1 MSTVVYVLQTAL
13 ALGLIIFVHELG
25 HFLAA
30 KFFGVKV
37 TRFGFGL
44 PFTQPV
50 LKITRGETEYGL
62 YPVLVGGFVDLVG
75 DHADSEGGDDP
86 HALWR
91 KPAWQRIIIMAAGVT
106 MNGLL
111 AIVLFAVASLVGMK
125 AVSPMAGGVV
135 PSMPAAVAGMLA
147 GDRIVAIDGEP
158 VQAFDD
164 IITTIASSD
173 AGTAFMLTVQRP
185 REGAEPET
193 LTLGP
198 IHSVRQE
205 GSLAPMLGIEP
216 AQEPVIGALITGYP
230 ETQAGLMV
238 GDRILAVNGREVT
251 HFRQTQDALKSAPD
265 GPVTLLIERD
275 GEQLTL
281 TADPAVLWTPHLGMT
296 PPTVAAAV
304 SPGSPAQ
311 RAGLKAGDVLARAGD
326 VRWPTSE
333 QLIEAVKTAGPGG
346 KVTLSVLRDG
356 EALDIVCEPK
366 ADADDG
372 VPRIGLLM
380 SADPR
385 GPVRVGEVETDGPA
399 AAAGL
404 EPGDVVESVT
414 QGDAAL
420 TPKTWDDLLAVFAQA
435 GGKPVPLVVRRGETT
450 QTALVTAAR
459 KPVERFTL
467 LSSQPAGPFYEDL
480 PRIYNPATAVARGM
494 KQTWTWL
501 GRIYINLLQLVRG
514 EVSTRSVGGPV
525 LIVQSSL
532 GIATRGVGTFI
543 HFWGI
548 LSICVAVFNFL
559 PVPPFDGGQ
568 VVFILAE
575 KLKGGPISLRV
586 RTWVWGASWVAV
598 LALFVLVTWQDIAR
612 LL

>member
-1 MSTVVYVLQTAL
+1 
-13 ALGLIIFVHELG
+13 
-25 HFLAA
+25 
-30 KFFGVKV
+30 
-37 TRFGFGL
+37 
-44 PFTQPV
+44 
-50 LKITRGETEYGL
+50 
-62 YPVLVGGFVDLVG
+62 
-75 DHADSEGGDDP
+75 
-86 HALWR
+86 
-91 KPAWQRIIIMAAGVT
+91 
-106 MNGLL
+106 
-111 AIVLFAVASLVGMK
+111 
-125 AVSPMAGGVV
+125 
-135 PSMPAAVAGMLA
+135 
-147 GDRIVAIDGEP
+147 
-158 VQAFDD
+158 
-164 IITTIASSD
+164 
-173 AGTAFMLTVQRP
+173 
-185 REGAEPET
+185 
-193 LTLGP
+193 
-198 IHSVRQE
+198 
-205 GSLAPMLGIEP
+205 
-216 AQEPVIGALITGYP
+216 
-230 ETQAGLMV
+230 
-238 GDRILAVNGREVT
+238 
-251 HFRQTQDALKSAPD
+251 
-265 GPVTLLIERD
+265 
-275 GEQLTL
+275 
-281 TADPAVLWTPHLGMT
+281 
-296 PPTVAAAV
+296 
-304 SPGSPAQ
+304 
-311 RAGLKAGDVLARAGD
+311 
-326 VRWPTSE
+326 
-333 QLIEAVKTAGPGG
+333 
-346 KVTLSVLRDG
+346 
-356 EALDIVCEPK
+356 
-366 ADADDG
+366 
-372 VPRIGLLM
+372 
-380 SADPR
+380 
-385 GPVRVGEVETDGPA
+385 
-399 AAAGL
+399 
-404 EPGDVVESVT
+404 VT